1 MNKKGSVS
9 LVDLQAN
16 GLVFGGGGGG
26 GGEGGGLMWWM
37 EQSGRK

>member
-26 GGEGGGLMWWM
+26 EGGGLMWWM